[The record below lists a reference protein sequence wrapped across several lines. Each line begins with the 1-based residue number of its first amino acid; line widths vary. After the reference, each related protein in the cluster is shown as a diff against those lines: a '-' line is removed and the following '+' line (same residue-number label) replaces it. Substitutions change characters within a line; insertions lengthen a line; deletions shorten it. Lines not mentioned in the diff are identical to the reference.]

1 MFLELKPTNFVSN
14 TYQNG
19 SLVRQSS
26 VGALPDSRHVSSKES
41 TPLPSSR
48 SMGRVHD
55 QIQRERRAHTMAPM
69 SRITGPSLLVTG
81 NLFASTI
88 APSDARTINTSQ
100 PAQENSNTINYGDI
114 ENDNED
120 DDDDDEEE
128 GEDEDEEDEEEEDD
142 GPIIVKVRYDPT
154 AGGPPPEDLI
164 RQAVDN
170 QLKAKS
176 NSKQTAEPIVLN
188 FLDKVQIPNDKAI
201 VTSRQP
207 VLNQSKPSIPQ
218 QSIQIQQQI
227 PTSVSQSQLK
237 QQNLSLLQQR
247 HQQHQQFLQQQQK
260 YQQQLL
266 EQQRLQQQQQQKLE
280 QQKLQQQKIE
290 QQRLQQQKLEQQ
302 TLQQQKIEQQRL
314 QQHKLEQQ
322 RLQQQKLEQ
331 QRLQQQ
337 ILEQQRRQQIQL
349 LEKQQREKQQLAQY
363 LQQTRK
369 QNEYAIEQQCTKR
382 LLQLDNQRIQRQVE
396 AEQSEINRLIT
407 QQLQRERQQHRYQTQ
422 RHSFQ
427 QPQRKPPIYSQQQQQ
442 YASLPPMVPRPSRSQ
457 SYGRPVPNNQ
467 APFKS
472 QQNSNFFLL
481 QHSQSGNLQY
491 NQPIHISR
499 QPNIAINRASNS
511 FASGRTHDFINMR
524 ININFSFFFRNFRS
538 WFIC

>member
-1 MFLELKPTNFVSN
+1 LFLELKPTNFVSN

-266 EQQRLQQQQQQKLE
+266 EQQRLQQQQQKLE
-280 QQKLQQQKIE
+280 QQKLQQQKLE

-302 TLQQQKIEQQRL
+302 RLQQQKIEQQRL
-314 QQHKLEQQ
+314 QQH
-322 RLQQQKLEQ
+322 KLEQ

-369 QNEYAIEQQCTKR
+369 QNEYAIEQQRTKR